1 MGRARRDLV
10 GAREQDMHMMGVGET
25 AWEYMRGLMK
35 DIDLP
40 AYDEWSRRLG
50 VVHEIYM
57 DRVRRAPKRPWEED
71 RYRRVNYNVNWEAGQ
86 WEADE
91 AR

>member
-1 MGRARRDLV
+1 MSEREDWVRARRDLV

-40 AYDEWSRRLG
+40 AYDE
-50 VVHEIYM
+50 
-57 DRVRRAPKRPWEED
+57 
-71 RYRRVNYNVNWEAGQ
+71 
-86 WEADE
+86 
-91 AR
+91 